1 MRKNFTVGYAYCTKE
16 GRFGIVTRRMEL
28 DEIDF
33 LFKSVSVE
41 KCRDWIAP
49 VKALR
54 RGGTVRVN
62 AAEQA
67 ETGTIFLKGWEIERI
82 S

>member
-1 MRKNFTVGYAYCTKE
+1 MRKSYAVSYAYCTKE
-16 GRFGIVTRRMEL
+16 GRFGIVSRKMPL

-41 KCRDWIAP
+41 KCREWISP
-49 VKALR
+49 VKSLR
-54 RGGTVRVN
+54 KGGFVTVN

-67 ETGTIFLKGWEIERI
+67 ETGTVFLKGWEIKRI